1 MTGDGQRRGARRDDG
16 VSLSD
21 ERGPKNGFGKPL
33 CNESAGDKGTCSRA
47 PEDLGAALWHTVSP
61 MPWSYDSLARGG
73 SLYPLT
79 AGARGKYGGKLK
91 SPPWAKYVIQG
102 GQNGGGFL
110 QPVISVRD
118 AYRTMFRQYPDVVSV
133 EQMSE
138 MLGVSSKTGYRLL
151 RENSIAHFRV
161 GRSYRIPKLHI
172 LSYLQVISG
181 S

>member
-1 MTGDGQRRGARRDDG
+1 MNAASKTALASRFAMKAQGIKVLAHALPRTWGQPCG
-16 VSLSD
+16 V
-21 ERGPKNGFGKPL
+21 RK
-33 CNESAGDKGTCSRA
+33 SA
-47 PEDLGAALWHTVSP
+47 L
-61 MPWSYDSLARGG
+61 WSYDSRASGG

-79 AGARGKYGGKLK
+79 AGARGKIRRETQKPSLGEVCR
-91 SPPWAKYVIQG
+91 PRRE
-102 GQNGGGFL
+102 NGGGFL